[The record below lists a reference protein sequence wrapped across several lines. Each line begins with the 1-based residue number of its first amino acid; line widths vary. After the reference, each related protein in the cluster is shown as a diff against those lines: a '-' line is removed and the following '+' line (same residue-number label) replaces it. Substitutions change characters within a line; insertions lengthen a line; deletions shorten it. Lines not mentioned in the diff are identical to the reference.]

1 MPTTCFAPVLG
12 KKIRVTRLDNC
23 CNTAPPGTECGM
35 VISDGFIRITL
46 STETTEGTEIAPTKA
61 DGTTCY
67 SVRTPDSFN
76 RMTVEIEF
84 CNVDPDL
91 FEMMSNAEPFVDY
104 NGDTTGFTVGEGAL
118 EKRFALELWTGLASN
133 EEACTT
139 PGAEEGSGYF
149 LLPCM
154 QGGVLG
160 DFEVVG
166 DGESNFTITGAYT
179 NKAIG
184 WGQGPYEVMLDELG
198 DPAPLPAPGIATD
211 RHFLATITG
220 VAPPPAACGCQAMPG
235 PIAS

>member
-23 CNTAPPGTECGM
+23 CNPAAPGTECGM
-35 VISDGFIRITL
+35 VISDGFIRVSM
-46 STETTEGTEIAPTKA
+46 STETTEGTEISPTKA
-61 DGTTCY
+61 DGTPCY

-76 RMTVEIEF
+76 RMTVEVEF
-84 CNVDPDL
+84 CQVDPDL
-91 FEMMSNAEPFVDY
+91 YEMMSNAKPFVDY

-118 EKRFALELWTGLASN
+118 EKRFALELWTGLGSN
-133 EEACTT
+133 EDACLT

-149 LLPCM
+149 LLPCL
-154 QGGVLG
+154 QGGIIG

-166 DGESNFTITGAYT
+166 DGESNFTITGAFT

-184 WGQGPYEVMLDELG
+184 WGVGPYDVLLNAEG
-198 DPAPLPAPGIATD
+198 NPAPLPAPGIPTD
-211 RHFLATITG
+211 DHFLATVTG
-220 VAPPPAACGCQAMPG
+220 VAPPPSACGCQPMPG